1 MCKNTCV
8 CFLSCL
14 FWLGDHCRG
23 FWLLGELEN
32 KAQDFMGYL
41 YLLGRGTRKIKNRL
55 CQHRNPRCGK
65 LGYLSQ
71 SQTCVRLR
79 LAEKGDFGVFTRV
92 VFTLLSAFYILIRPW
107 TNPVCPVY
115 ITSWMQ
121 WRGQGWCSDD
131 LCYPLRLC
139 YLWLFIGVLSSVY
152 WISDVI
158 TDDEL
163 AVLIICACSS
173 RNLLIKHH

>member
-1 MCKNTCV
+1 MYCARTLA
-8 CFLSCL
+8 FLSCL

-55 CQHRNPRCGK
+55 YPRCGK
-65 LGYLSQ
+65 LIIGYLSQ

-79 LAEKGDFGVFTRV
+79 LAEKVDFGVFTRV

-115 ITSWMQ
+115 ITPWKRWPGVVF
-121 WRGQGWCSDD
+121 WR
-131 LCYPLRLC
+131 
-139 YLWLFIGVLSSVY
+139 FVLPAQIV
-152 WISDVI
+152 
-158 TDDEL
+158 L
-163 AVLIICACSS
+163 PLIIYRGS
-173 RNLLIKHH
+173 L